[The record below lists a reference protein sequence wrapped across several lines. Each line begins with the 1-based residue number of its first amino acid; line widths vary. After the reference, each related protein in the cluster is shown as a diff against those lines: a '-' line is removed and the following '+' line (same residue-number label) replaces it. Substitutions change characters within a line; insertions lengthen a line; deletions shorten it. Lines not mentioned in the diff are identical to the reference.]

1 MKTLIDL
8 LTIPRFTNL
17 TLLTNSADATNEIE
31 SVEITE
37 TPDIAH
43 YIPEKTFILTTA
55 MSYKDNQQELL
66 TLIDSLKE
74 KQAAGLGIKVG
85 RFIEAID
92 SDVVTYA
99 NQKKLPIVQ
108 IPSTIPLGSLLHQ
121 LLNLLR
127 YTKTE
132 QLSYALDIQKEFSDM
147 LVNDVSYERFI
158 DSFGELVNAPVI
170 LLDPCKK
177 IMAYSKHFSKITA
190 SANYYVSQLLQ
201 RSFSWFQKK
210 EHSLLIKDSD
220 NKKLQVAYYP
230 VESNSYFPHYLMIL
244 NPEQIPYPVS
254 DFAIDQAKLVLSFM
268 LYKNQKIQESLDH
281 LKTDFL
287 TRMIEY
293 QQSSSPKERDWLD
306 LGINY
311 GLVKAR
317 HYRII
322 YIAIHNYESKKIRY
336 QEEESQIAFQWL
348 QESLT
353 PQIKDMSLFKIK
365 NTNHFAL
372 LIQHKLDNVE
382 DILLK
387 NMNELKAT
395 IGIQLVFGIGN
406 VYDNIQQVA
415 KSFIEAEH
423 AYNGLLTT
431 SLTLEKPIAY
441 YQPRGMRNL
450 FEKMNMTDIHYFCES
465 TLKELA
471 YPSEDAFIEL
481 RKTLKYYLDCQC
493 EITQTAKALFVHR
506 NTIKYRIERCSQLLG
521 KDIHDSVTSLDIR
534 LALELSEETLEQ

>member
-8 LTIPRFTNL
+8 LAIPRFTNL
-17 TLLTNSADATNEIE
+17 TLLTNSVDATCEIE

-55 MSYKDNQQELL
+55 MIYKENQQELL

-92 SDVVTYA
+92 PAVIAYA

-121 LLNLLR
+121 LLNFLR

-132 QLSYALDIQKEFSDM
+132 QLSYALDIQKQFSDM

-170 LLDPCKK
+170 LLNPYKK
-177 IMAYSKHFSKITA
+177 ILACSKHFTKITT
-190 SANYYVSQLLQ
+190 SPDYYVKQLSQENIVLT
-201 RSFSWFQKK
+201 QKK
-210 EHSLLIKDSD
+210 ATSLLIEDSK

-230 VESNSYFPHYLMIL
+230 VEINSYFPHYLVIL

-268 LYKNQKIQESLDH
+268 LYKNQKIQESLEH

-293 QQSSSPKERDWLD
+293 QQSSSTKERDWLD
-306 LGINY
+306 LGTNY
-311 GLVKAR
+311 GLIKAR
-317 HYRII
+317 HYRIV
-322 YIAIHNYESKKIRY
+322 YIACHSNDSEKIRY
-336 QEEESQIAFQWL
+336 KEEESQLTFQWL
-348 QESLT
+348 QEALD
-353 PQIKDMSLFKIK
+353 PRIKDMSLFKIK

-372 LIQHKLDNVE
+372 LIQHKLDDVE
-382 DILLK
+382 TILLAIA
-387 NMNELKAT
+387 NEFKK
-395 IGIQLVFGIGN
+395 IVGIQLVFGIGN
-406 VYDNIQQVA
+406 IYDNIQQVA
-415 KSFIEAEH
+415 KSFIEAQN
-423 AYNGLLTT
+423 AYNEMLLATIDF
-431 SLTLEKPIAY
+431 EKPLTY

-450 FEKMNMTDIHYFCES
+450 FEKINMTDIHYFCES

-471 YPSEDAFIEL
+471 YPSEDSFIEL
-481 RKTLKYYLDCQC
+481 RKTLKCYLDFQC
-493 EITQTAKALFVHR
+493 EIAQTAKALFVHR
-506 NTIKYRIERCSQLLG
+506 NTVKYRIERCSQLLG

-534 LALELSEETLEQ
+534 LALELSEETQDQ